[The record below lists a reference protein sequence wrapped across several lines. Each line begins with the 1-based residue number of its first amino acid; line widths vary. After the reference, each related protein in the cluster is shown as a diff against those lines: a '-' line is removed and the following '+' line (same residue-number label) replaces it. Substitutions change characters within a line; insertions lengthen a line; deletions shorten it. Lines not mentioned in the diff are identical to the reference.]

1 MLPQLEEAA
10 GSSSKW
16 PGAVDGCEPPA
27 ALFAFA
33 CLLPN
38 RIKEE
43 TDPRIYTSQESSQ
56 GFPEVLVTLKTD
68 LSSHTWTYIALQPC

>member
-16 PGAVDGCEPPA
+16 PGAVDGCGPPA

-33 CLLPN
+33 YLLPN
-38 RIKEE
+38 RSEEE

-56 GFPEVLVTLKTD
+56 GLPEVLVTLKTD
-68 LSSHTWTYIALQPC
+68 LSSHKWACIALHPC